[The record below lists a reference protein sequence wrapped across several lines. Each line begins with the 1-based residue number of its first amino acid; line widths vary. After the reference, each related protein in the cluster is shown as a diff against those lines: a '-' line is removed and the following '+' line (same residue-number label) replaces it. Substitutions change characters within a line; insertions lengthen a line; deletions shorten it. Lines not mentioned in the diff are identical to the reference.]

1 MFIGLAI
8 GCDDTASKIAR
19 ESADRQAEQSKQMVQ
34 LTTEV
39 AAGTHQLVE
48 ADAKARQA
56 VMGVHRDLEAERS
69 QLSSGW
75 DQLEQE
81 RRQIASQRRTDS
93 VVRSVATIVGE
104 VLLVLVLV
112 GLCWFVLL
120 GARRDGDADDQLNEF
135 LLTEFLNDGPLELP
149 AEQRPSSL
157 IDCQD

>member
-1 MFIGLAI
+1 MSIGLAI
-8 GCDDTASKIAR
+8 GCDDAASKIAR

-34 LTTEV
+34 LTTEL